1 MSPIVLRLARA
12 VCVLLPLTL
21 GVAVAQDAPPP
32 SYGGDVVVAITA
44 DPPGWD
50 PTVSTS
56 QEIARVVYHNV
67 FEGLVRF
74 DRNGEI
80 VPALAESWT
89 LSEDALALTF
99 QVRRGVRFHDG
110 RRLTL
115 SDIVAKFE
123 RALDPDSGHTNAG
136 YYETIDA
143 VVADDDAFT
152 VTFALSRPTRSLLYD
167 LARPDSIIYPAGTAD
182 SQRRQPV
189 GTGPF
194 RFAEYREGSEVRL
207 ERFED
212 YYLGGVPY
220 LDAVRFRI
228 IGDPNTRY
236 AALRAGDVDL
246 IGTSLPPEQYLQ
258 ARQDPSLVATEGTA
272 TTEITLALNHARAP
286 FDDPRVRQAITHAI
300 DKDAIVDGAMFGLG
314 TVIGTHMSPS
324 EPYYLDLTGTYPY
337 DPERARQLLAEAGYP
352 DGFEVSFELPEPYA
366 LERRSGE
373 VIAQQLADVGIE
385 VELSVVE
392 WGTWIQRIF
401 LGADYDMTIIG
412 HSEPRDID
420 IYADPDYYFQY
431 DNPAVA
437 ALVAEAES
445 APSRETEIAAYRE
458 IARII
463 ADDAAAVWVFSP
475 PYLVA
480 ARTDVH
486 GFWTDQPTPA
496 IDMTEVHRGP

>member
-1 MSPIVLRLARA
+1 MSQLVPRLARA
-12 VCVLLPLTL
+12 LCVLLTVALGLTI
-21 GVAVAQDAPPP
+21 AQEAPPP
-32 SYGGDVVVAITA
+32 SYGGEVVVAITA

-56 QEIARVVYHNV
+56 QEIPRVVYHNV

-99 QVRRGVRFHDG
+99 HVRRGVRFHDG
-110 RRLTL
+110 RPLTL
-115 SDIVAKFE
+115 NDVVAKFD
-123 RALDPDSGHTNAG
+123 RARDPDSGHTNAS

-143 VVADDDAFT
+143 LVVDEEAHT
-152 VTFALSRPTRSLLYD
+152 VTFVLSRPTRSLLYD
-167 LARPDSIIYPAGTAD
+167 LARPDSIIYPAGTVA
-182 SQRRQPV
+182 SQRSRPV

-194 RFAEYREGSEVRL
+194 RFVDYREGSEVRL

-212 YYLGGVPY
+212 YYLDGVPY

-228 IGDPNTRY
+228 ISDPNTRY

-246 IGTSLPPEQYLQ
+246 IGTSLAPEQFLQ
-258 ARQDPSLVATEGTA
+258 ARQDPSLVASEGTA
-272 TTEITLALNHARAP
+272 TTEITLAMNNARAP
-286 FDDPRVRQAITHAI
+286 FDDLRVRQAITHAI
-300 DKDAIVDGAMFGLG
+300 DKNAIVEGAMFGLG
-314 TVIGTHMSPS
+314 TVIGTHMSPA
-324 EPYYLDLTGTYPY
+324 EPYYVDLTDTYPY
-337 DPERARQLLAEAGYP
+337 DPDRARELLAEAGYP
-352 DGFEVSFELPEPYA
+352 GGFEVAFELPEPYA
-366 LERRSGE
+366 LERRSGQ
-373 VIAQQLADVGIE
+373 VIAQQLAEVGID
-385 VELSVVE
+385 VQLSVVE

-412 HSEPRDID
+412 HSEPRDINV
-420 IYADPDYYFQY
+420 YADPEYYFRY
-431 DNPAVA
+431 DEPEIAT
-437 ALVAEAES
+437 LLAEAES
-445 APSRETEIAAYRE
+445 APTREAEIAAYRE

-463 ADDAAAVWVFSP
+463 ADDAVAVWVFSP

-480 ARTDVH
+480 AREGLY